1 MAAKCDWA
9 AVERDYR
16 TGCFTNRELGRRH
29 NVSESSIRNR
39 ADKREWQKDL
49 SEMIRQRV
57 REKTGRA
64 AAAAVTEATNDAEI
78 VEQAAEAG
86 AQLVRGH
93 QVVIARTRD
102 ITQQYVERIHEQV
115 AAGKITVMT
124 QKGEPVEIDIP
135 LDYVGKSIGH
145 ATQSLERLIK
155 LERQAHGLDT
165 DKERESTGKSLED
178 LLAEAAGDGE

>member
-39 ADKREWQKDL
+39 ADKHEWQKDL

-64 AAAAVTEATNDAEI
+64 AAAAVAEATNDAEI

-93 QVVIARTRD
+93 QVLIARARG
-102 ITQQYVERIHEQV
+102 IAQQFIERISEQL
-115 AAGKITVMT
+115 ANEKIKVMI
-124 QKGEPVEIDIP
+124 QGNKAIEIDIP
-135 LDYVGKSIGH
+135 LDYVGKSLGH
-145 ATQSLERLIK
+145 ATQSIERLIK

-165 DKERESTGKSLED
+165 DKERESAGKSLED

>member
-16 TGCFTNRELGRRH
+16 TGCYTNRELGRRH
-29 NVSESSIRNR
+29 NVSEGSIRNR
-39 ADKREWQKDL
+39 AAKEEWQKDL

-64 AAAAVTEATNDAEI
+64 AAAAITAATNDAEI

-86 AQLVRGH
+86 AQLIHGH
-93 QVVIARTRD
+93 QVLIARTRG
-102 ITQQYVERIHEQV
+102 ITQQYVERISEQV
-115 AAGKITVMT
+115 ANGKIIVMT
-124 QKGEPVEIDIP
+124 PKGLPVEIDIP
-135 LDYVGKSIGH
+135 LDYVGKSLGH
-145 ATQSLERLIK
+145 ATQSIERLIR

-165 DKERESTGKSLED
+165 DKDRESAGKSLEE

>member
-9 AVERDYR
+9 AVARDYR
-16 TGCFTNRELGRRH
+16 TGCYTNRELGRRH
-29 NVSESSIRNR
+29 NVSEGSIRNR
-39 ADKREWQKDL
+39 ATKEEWQKDL

-64 AAAAVTEATNDAEI
+64 AAAVVTEATNDAEI

-93 QVVIARTRD
+93 QVLIARARG
-102 ITQQYVERIHEQV
+102 IAQQFIERISEQL
-115 AAGKITVMT
+115 ANEKIKVMI
-124 QKGEPVEIDIP
+124 QGNKAIEIDIP
-135 LDYVGKSIGH
+135 LDYVGKSLGH
-145 ATQSLERLIK
+145 ATQSIERLIK

-165 DKERESTGKSLED
+165 DKDRESAGKSLED